1 MRAFTHHTAIAFV
14 GLLSATSFACA
25 AERHVSGASEPA
37 VVVRDVG
44 QSRVILPTP
53 EAQAPYAIT
62 GSAWREADAWERQ
75 GHWMDVGQGR
85 VYIPASR

>member
-1 MRAFTHHTAIAFV
+1 MTRAFAHRTTIVFV
-14 GLLSATSFACA
+14 GVLSASSFACA
-25 AERHVSGASEPA
+25 ADRSASQPA

-53 EAQAPYAIT
+53 EVQAPYAMA
-62 GSAWREADAWERQ
+62 GSAAREADAWERQ
-75 GHWMDVGQGR
+75 GHWIDVGQGR